1 MRFQN
6 IYLTLFASIT
16 APVNGSFPGSM
27 LTLHKM
33 ALLCTAARPSWSP
46 GPLQNSNNVSYCFCF
61 KPREIREPSGV
72 RSSTATPTASPGVN
86 NSTYPMLTV
95 HSCALHTTPCRG
107 EAVAQTTLGSKAVS
121 TRHYPPLPSEV
132 SQYSIF
138 LLLSYPFRQEHSS
151 LYRGLLRHP
160 FPF

>member
-1 MRFQN
+1 MRRFQN

-33 ALLCTAARPSWSP
+33 ALLCTATRPSWSP
-46 GPLQNSNNVSYCFCF
+46 GPLQNINHVSYCFRF

-72 RSSTATPTASPGVN
+72 RSSTATPAAWPGVN
-86 NSTYPMLTV
+86 NSTYPMLTGKENAPV

-107 EAVAQTTLGSKAVS
+107 EAVAQTTLGSKAAS
-121 TRHYPPLPSEV
+121 TRHSPPLPSEV
-132 SQYSIF
+132 SQYFIF

-151 LYRGLLRHP
+151 L
-160 FPF
+160 